1 MLNRPVRK
9 IEIAFIEIVK
19 KPSSDS
25 TRFYSYLQDIYFN
38 IKKLLTTRISQGMTE
53 FWIEEESKLIFLV
66 SVNWSV
72 YVWLFKKKSTKVRS
86 AEIES

>member
-25 TRFYSYLQDIYFN
+25 TRFYSYLQDLYFN

-53 FWIEEESKLIFLV
+53 F
-66 SVNWSV
+66 
-72 YVWLFKKKSTKVRS
+72 
-86 AEIES
+86 